1 MSKVLG
7 AAAAWVDIVET
18 FGGRKLSL
26 ADVLGPAIRL
36 AEEGVPISEIHSDS
50 WRRCEDL
57 IRNASPDGC
66 EMLLLNG
73 KAPLPGQIMRF
84 PDLAETFRAL
94 VEHGKDGFYKGRI
107 AEAIV
112 EIIKIKGGAMELE
125 DLAKHASSFVEPIK
139 HTYGEVTVYEV
150 TLASLSVEMTS
161 LSKRRLRVPSKWTRC
176 ILW

>member
-1 MSKVLG
+1 
-7 AAAAWVDIVET
+7 
-18 FGGRKLSL
+18 
-26 ADVLGPAIRL
+26 
-36 AEEGVPISEIHSDS
+36 
-50 WRRCEDL
+50 
-57 IRNASPDGC
+57 
-66 EMLLLNG
+66 MLLLNG

-125 DLAKHASSFVEPIK
+125 DLARHASSFVEPIK

-150 TLASLSVEMTS
+150 NAGTSVEMT
-161 LSKRRLRVPSKWTRC
+161 
-176 ILW
+176 